1 MPAQTLL
8 ANTNQVFSPK
18 LVTWRICPYS
28 TLVQYLNIYYCILYM
43 CTSYFVFCEHRL
55 QITYT
60 FSYSISNNPRYSIQT
75 FPPRVTRYV
84 VYYVHINSPPI
95 KFRNWVRK
103 KNNIKTFQ
111 PPILY
116 LVLPCRTWQNYLPHI
131 CIIKLSL
138 LIIFDL
144 HNTFISCFY
153 VRALYNMLYVLNYI
167 IIIVIIYQ

>member
-1 MPAQTLL
+1 MLKSYASSDSPCKHQPGVLTKTGHMTHLSLL
-8 ANTNQVFSPK
+8 
-18 LVTWRICPYS
+18 
-28 TLVQYLNIYYCILYM
+28 TLVQYLNIYYCILYNM

-75 FPPRVTRYV
+75 FPPRVTRYA

-103 KNNIKTFQ
+103 KNNNIKTFQ

-116 LVLPCRTWQNYLPHI
+116 LVLPCRT
-131 CIIKLSL
+131 
-138 LIIFDL
+138 
-144 HNTFISCFY
+144 
-153 VRALYNMLYVLNYI
+153 
-167 IIIVIIYQ
+167 